1 MAQFDEILDDLG
13 SFGHFQ
19 LRLFLAVSLFE
30 TPAAWA
36 MFLPV
41 FVAAKPT
48 WRCPVRSLDL
58 SYGIHLLNTTIN
70 TALNYTEN
78 TCTESNSVCMGIEY
92 TSDFTSIVSEW
103 DLICDRGHLRFTITT
118 IQMVGTLIGA
128 CIAGQLADT
137 FGRRRVLY
145 SVYLLLLVTGLLSSF
160 SSSWQMFTVFR
171 FFVGAFFGGT
181 MVINFVMPL
190 EFVGRQWRTFC
201 GCIGFWAVGVMLLA
215 PMAYF
220 IPQWRHLTA
229 LCSVS
234 GLVLVATWWCVPES
248 PRWLIQKGRV
258 AEAKV
263 IITRIAE
270 FNRRPIPDLLKLS
283 SCVQKEE
290 QDGKQEHY
298 SYWHLFQTPNLAKNS
313 LIIIFAWFV
322 SSSVYYGTS
331 LNVGSLSGDRYV
343 NFFLSGLVEIPALLF
358 VVFFNNRIG
367 RRWTL
372 SLLMMLAGISCF
384 AILFLD
390 ITGKVEEQG
399 AVMTGM
405 ALLGKAGIAGAW
417 AAAQVFSAEVF
428 PTVVRNIGIATSA
441 MAARLGGIA
450 APQIIYLGEFSRPL
464 PYVIFGALGIVCA
477 LLTFLLP
484 ETFNQPLPD
493 RLPDRPPP
501 LGWLSCCPAQ
511 QKYHVTGDSEL
522 QVTTDARLPTQDDQH
537 VTDTRQHS
545 VTSDKDA

>member
-1 MAQFDEILDDLG
+1 MSQFDEVLDELG
-13 SFGHFQ
+13 SFGPFQ
-19 LRLFLAVSLFE
+19 LRLFLVVSLFE

-41 FVAAKPT
+41 FIAAKPT
-48 WRCPVRSLDL
+48 WRCPVPSSDDF
-58 SYGIHLLNTTIN
+58 SYNIDMLNTTIN
-70 TALNYTEN
+70 KTMKYTEN
-78 TCTESNSVCMGIEY
+78 SCTESNTVCTGIEY
-92 TSDFTSIVSEW
+92 TSNFTSIVSEW

-128 CIAGQLADT
+128 CVTGQLADMY
-137 FGRRRVLY
+137 GRRRVLY
-145 SVYLLLLVTGLLSSF
+145 TVYVLLLAAGLGSAF
-160 SSSWQMFTVFR
+160 SSSWQMFTIFR

-181 MVINFVMPL
+181 MVVNFVMPL
-190 EFVGRQWRTFC
+190 EFVGRRWRTFC
-201 GCIGFWAVGVMLLA
+201 GCIGFWALGVMLLA
-215 PMAYF
+215 PMAFF

-229 LCSVS
+229 ICSIS
-234 GLVLVATWWCVPES
+234 GLVLMATWWYVPES
-248 PRWLIQKGRV
+248 PRWLIQKGRIT
-258 AEAKV
+258 EAKV

-270 FNRRPIPDLLKLS
+270 FNRKPPPDLTKHG
-283 SCVQKEE
+283 SCLIKEE
-290 QDGKQEHY
+290 QERKVENY
-298 SYWHLFQTPNLAKNS
+298 SYWHLFRTPTLAKNS

-358 VVFFNNRIG
+358 VVFVNNRIG

-372 SLLMMLAGISCF
+372 SILMMVAGASCF
-384 AILFLD
+384 GILFLD
-390 ITGKVEEQG
+390 ITGKVEEHG

-405 ALLGKAGIAGAW
+405 ALLGKAGIAGGW

-428 PTVVRNIGIATSA
+428 PTVVRNIGIAASS

-450 APQIIYLGEFSRPL
+450 APQLIFLGEFSRPL
-464 PYVIFGALGIVCA
+464 PYVIFGVLGIVCA

-493 RLPDRPPP
+493 RLPP
-501 LGWLSCCPAQ
+501 LARLTCCQAQ
-511 QKYHVTGDSEL
+511 HEL
-522 QVTTDARLPTQDDQH
+522 QQTANAR
-537 VTDTRQHS
+537 RNS
-545 VTSDKDA
+545 VTSDGNPDTSQLSHF